1 MLFIPTYFSPI
12 SQYVAL
18 FQNDKI
24 VFEVED
30 NYQKQT
36 YRNRCNIYGANG
48 KLQLNIP
55 IVHNKN
61 GIRQKTKD
69 IKIDQNEPWQKLHFK
84 SIQTAYRSSPYFEFY
99 EDDFLPLFEQE
110 QTFLQDFNIKCH
122 EFLMDALQE
131 EILLSKT
138 TEYQI
143 EPKLKDTRF
152 FANARKEP
160 KYDFKKYTQIF
171 DDKHG
176 FISNLSILDLLFME
190 GPNTV
195 IYLNSQSSKLNLI

>member
-12 SQYVAL
+12 SQYVAM
-18 FQNDKI
+18 FKNDEI
-24 VFEVED
+24 IFEVED

-55 IVHNKN
+55 IVHTKK
-61 GIRQKTKD
+61 GVRQKSKD
-69 IKIDQNEPWQKLHFK
+69 IRIDHSERWQQLHFR

-99 EDDFLPLFEQE
+99 EDDLSPLFEQK
-110 QTFLQDFNIKCH
+110 QDFLQDFNLKCH
-122 EFLMDALQE
+122 VFLMDAIQE
-131 EILLSKT
+131 YTSYSITK
-138 TEYQI
+138 EY
-143 EPKLKDTRF
+143 EVTPKIKDLRF
-152 FANARKEP
+152 LANARKEP
-160 KYDFKKYTQIF
+160 VYPFKKYTQVF

-190 GPNTV
+190 GPNSVT
-195 IYLNSQSSKLNLI
+195 YLQEQTIS